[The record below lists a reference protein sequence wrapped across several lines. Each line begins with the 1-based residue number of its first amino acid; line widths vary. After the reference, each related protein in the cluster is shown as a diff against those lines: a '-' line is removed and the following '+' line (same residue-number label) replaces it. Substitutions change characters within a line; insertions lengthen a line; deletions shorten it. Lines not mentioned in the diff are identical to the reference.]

1 MPIIAWALFS
11 MNLSIC
17 YYFFQIDTF
26 STAFYNYSKMAIIN
40 LKKREVE
47 CKIVYYGPGRGG
59 KTSNLQYVFQ
69 KSRKLM
75 TDEMVSIKTKGDL
88 TLFFDF
94 VPMGIGKIKGC
105 DVRVQ
110 LYTVP
115 GQVKYSSTRKLVLKG
130 VDGLVFVADSLQV
143 RHEKNLL
150 ALKDLA
156 LNLKSYSLNIMK
168 VPLVLQYNKRDLAA
182 EGVPLMSIEAMEK
195 AYNHQLQVPSF
206 AASAVTGQNV
216 NATLKECLVRTLRSL
231 KKEAGW

>member
-1 MPIIAWALFS
+1 
-11 MNLSIC
+11 
-17 YYFFQIDTF
+17 
-26 STAFYNYSKMAIIN
+26 MAIIN

-47 CKIVYYGPGRGG
+47 CKLVYYGPGRGG
-59 KTSNLQYVFQ
+59 KTSNLQYIFQ

-130 VDGLVFVADSLQV
+130 VDGLVFVADSLKI
-143 RHEKNLL
+143 RHEKNILS
-150 ALKDLA
+150 LKDLA
-156 LNLKSYSLNIMK
+156 LNLKSYGLNIMK
-168 VPLVLQYNKRDLAA
+168 IPLVLQYNKRDLAS
-182 EGVPLMSIEAMEK
+182 EGVPLMSIEEMEK
-195 AYNHQLQVPSF
+195 AYNHQLKVPSF
-206 AASAVTGQNV
+206 PASAVTGENV
-216 NATLKECLVRTLRSL
+216 NATLKAALVLLLRSL

>member
-1 MPIIAWALFS
+1 
-11 MNLSIC
+11 
-17 YYFFQIDTF
+17 
-26 STAFYNYSKMAIIN
+26 MAIIN

-69 KSRKLM
+69 KSRELM

>member
-1 MPIIAWALFS
+1 
-11 MNLSIC
+11 
-17 YYFFQIDTF
+17 
-26 STAFYNYSKMAIIN
+26 MAIIN

-69 KSRKLM
+69 KNRQLM
-75 TDEMVSIKTKGDL
+75 ADEMVSIKTKGDL

-94 VPMGIGKIKGC
+94 VPMGVGKIKGC

-130 VDGLVFVADSLQV
+130 VDGLVFVADSLKI

-150 ALKDLA
+150 SLKDLA
-156 LNLKSYSLNIMK
+156 LNLQSYGLNIMQI
-168 VPLVLQYNKRDLAA
+168 PLILQYNKRDLAA
-182 EGVPLMSIEAMEK
+182 EGVPLMSVEEMER
-195 AYNHQLQVPSF
+195 AYNQQLKVPSF

-216 NATLKECLVRTLRSL
+216 NATLKACLVATLRSL

>member
-1 MPIIAWALFS
+1 
-11 MNLSIC
+11 
-17 YYFFQIDTF
+17 
-26 STAFYNYSKMAIIN
+26 MAVIN

-59 KTSNLQYVFQ
+59 KTSNLQYIFSNS
-69 KSRKLM
+69 KKLM

-94 VPMGIGKIKGC
+94 VPMGVGKIKGFE
-105 DVRVQ
+105 VRVQ

-130 VDGLVFVADSLQV
+130 VDGLVFVADSLNI
-143 RHEKNLL
+143 RHEKNMLS
-150 ALKDLA
+150 LKDLA
-156 LNLKSYSLNIMK
+156 INLQGYGQNIMTI
-168 VPLVLQYNKRDLAA
+168 PLVLQYNKRDLSA
-182 EGVPLMSIEAMEK
+182 EGVPLMPVEEMEK
-195 AYNHQLQVPSF
+195 AYNHQLKVPSF
-206 AASAVTGQNV
+206 AASAITGQNV

>member
-1 MPIIAWALFS
+1 
-11 MNLSIC
+11 
-17 YYFFQIDTF
+17 
-26 STAFYNYSKMAIIN
+26 MAVIN

-59 KTSNLQYVFQ
+59 KTSNLQYIFQ
-69 KSRKLM
+69 HSRPLM

-94 VPMGIGKIKGC
+94 VPMGVGKIKGC

-130 VDGLVFVADSLQV
+130 VDGLVFVADSLRV
-143 RHEKNLL
+143 RHEKNILS
-150 ALKDLA
+150 LKDLA
-156 LNLKSYSLNIMK
+156 INLQSYGQNIMK
-168 VPLVLQYNKRDLAA
+168 MPLVMQYNKRDLAS
-182 EGVPLMSIEAMEK
+182 EGVPLMPVEEMQK
-195 AYNHQLQVPSF
+195 AYNQQLKVPSF
-206 AASAVTGQNV
+206 AASAITGENV
-216 NATLKECLVRTLRSL
+216 NATLKTCLVLTLKSL